1 MVDKSLRWY
10 NTEVTIGLPYDV
22 DVSLTAYEVMDAL
35 AKLDVSGKPVY
46 TVEATETRFEK
57 GFEGEQNI
65 AVYRI
70 KPNTVY
76 LCTLNNKVINVLLYT
91 K

>member
-22 DVSLTAYEVMDAL
+22 DVSLTAHEVMDAL

-46 TVEATETRFEK
+46 TLEATETRFEY
-57 GFEGEQNI
+57 EQNI
-65 AVYRI
+65 AIYRI

-91 K
+91 D